1 MKKTVSVLLI
11 LIITVSAFVSA
22 IPAYAAK
29 IEFSDVMKDMW
40 SYDSIVY
47 AVSEGYM
54 QGVGGGKFDPEGS
67 LTRGMVATVLWRR
80 EGSPA
85 PKAASGFSDV
95 KAGQWYADVVA
106 WAKEAEVVKGI
117 TDKTFEPDGL
127 ITREQLATMLFRY
140 SSTAPVS
147 VPERADLEPF
157 ADDGKVSDW
166 ATEALEWAAQAG
178 LIKGT
183 DGNRLDPGGFAT
195 REQFAAIV
203 ERYDYSFKVSYR
215 RPVVRSSYTK
225 PVYSLVTDADFYV
238 STTGSDEND
247 GDFDHP
253 FASFEKAV
261 EAVRALDKTGRSG
274 ITVAFKAG
282 DYGALS
288 ISLTG
293 EDSGTEE
300 CPVTYCAYGDGDVV
314 FNDGFD
320 VSASEFVP
328 ITEEEKTLF
337 PARAA
342 DNIKK
347 ADISD
352 RLTSYDPR
360 TQLVMNDEGPRFLAR
375 FPNVNSD
382 GTDDLIIGAGFTPDK
397 DHIRITT
404 RLLKNKIDKYHNV
417 YDIILYGYL
426 TTGWYKDTLET
437 AGYTVDPE
445 SGGYDFLIPHPETSR
460 AGHLR
465 FLELDGFDSAFWNK
479 TALVGI
485 SEELDSPTEYWIDGE
500 SKVMYACDPSS
511 DYHFTA
517 GDAPMIT
524 MNGAAYINFSGLT
537 FKNSNSKE
545 IEGMYCSHISL
556 YLCDFSRCAAESAV
570 SIDRSDNVTATNC
583 EFSLCAGEA
592 LYIAGMKPDVGGRKY
607 YIDNGVRIENNRF
620 TLTGLTIGNTAAV
633 NVGRMSGAAVSHN
646 EFKDCLWGGVCFSGA
661 SNTTVEYNVFDRM
674 MWNGDDFG
682 AVYNWGYFDSNGNV
696 IRYNLLFD
704 IRGGTNGRMA
714 VYHDGTIGNEV
725 YGNIFWNCDLPVV
738 NNYVSTCNVFRDNIV
753 ITTDEGF
760 GGGFVVYNTD
770 TTVLTEEAIASDDV
784 GSLTGNDIYQTW
796 VSIFKGYDELPD
808 AKAALTAN
816 EHWREIFEKT
826 TDLSRVSDH
835 EFCLYNSLTETGNRI
850 ISPTG
855 AVQEF
860 SDLLK
865 KHSKI
870 EDNVGIKTDENPFFI
885 NPSIGDYRMRDG
897 IDFPFIPFDQI
908 GRK

>member
-11 LIITVSAFVSA
+11 LIIAVSAFVSA

-29 IEFSDVMKDMW
+29 TEFSDVMKDMW

-95 KAGQWYADVVA
+95 NAGQWYADAVA

-183 DGNRLDPGGFAT
+183 DGNRLDPGGNAT
-195 REQFAAIV
+195 REQFAAII
-203 ERYDYSFKVSYR
+203 ERYDNSFKVAYR
-215 RPVVRSSYTK
+215 RPVVRASYTE
-225 PVYSLVTDADFYV
+225 PDYPLVTNADFYV
-238 STTGSDEND
+238 STAGSDENE
-247 GDFDHP
+247 GSFDKP
-253 FASFEKAV
+253 FATFAKAV
-261 EAVRALDKTGRSG
+261 EAVRALDKTGRDG
-274 ITVAFKAG
+274 ITVAFMAG

-314 FNDGFD
+314 FNNGFD
-320 VSASEFVP
+320 VLSSEFIP
-328 ITEEEKTLF
+328 ITEEEKSLF
-337 PARAA
+337 PAKAA
-342 DNIKK
+342 DKIKK

-352 RLTSYDPR
+352 RLINYDPR
-360 TQLVMNDEGPRFLAR
+360 TQLVMNDDGKVFLAR
-375 FPNVNSD
+375 YPNVGSD
-382 GTDDLIIGAGFTPDK
+382 GTDELIIGAGYTPDK
-397 DHIRITT
+397 DHISITA
-404 RLLKNKIDKYHNV
+404 RLFKNKIDNYHNV
-417 YDIILYGYL
+417 YDLILYGYL

-437 AGYTVDPE
+437 AGYTVDTE
-445 SGGYDFLIPHPETSR
+445 SDGYVFLIPHPETAR
-460 AGHLR
+460 MGYLR
-465 FLELDGFDSAFWNK
+465 FLELDGFDSKYWNK

-485 SEELDSPTEYWIDGE
+485 SEELDHATEYWIDKE
-500 SKVMYACDPSS
+500 SGVMYAYDPSS

-517 GDAPMIT
+517 GEAPMIM

-537 FKNSNSKE
+537 FKNSNGPE
-545 IEGMYCSHISL
+545 IDGMYCSHISF
-556 YLCDFSRCAAESAV
+556 YLCDFSRCAAEDTV
-570 SIDRSDNVTATNC
+570 RIDRSDTITVTDST
-583 EFSLCAGEA
+583 FSLCGGAA
-592 LYIAGMKPDVGGRKY
+592 LNVAGMKPDVGGRKY
-607 YIDNGVRIENNRF
+607 YIDNGVRIENNYF
-620 TLTGLTIGNTAAV
+620 TLTGLTNGNTAAV
-633 NVGRMSGAAVSHN
+633 NVGRMSGAVVSHN
-646 EFKDCLWGGVCFSGA
+646 EFKDCLWGGVCFTGA
-661 SNTTVEYNVFDRM
+661 SNTTIEYNVFDHM

-696 IRYNLLFD
+696 IRYNLLVD
-704 IRGGTNGRMA
+704 IQGGTNGRMA

-725 YGNIFWNCDLPVV
+725 YGNIFWDCDLPVV

-753 ITTDEGF
+753 ITADEGF
-760 GGGFVVYNTD
+760 NGDFVVYNTD
-770 TTVLTEEAIASDDV
+770 TTALTEEAIASDDV

-796 VSIFKGYDELPD
+796 VSIFRGYDELPD